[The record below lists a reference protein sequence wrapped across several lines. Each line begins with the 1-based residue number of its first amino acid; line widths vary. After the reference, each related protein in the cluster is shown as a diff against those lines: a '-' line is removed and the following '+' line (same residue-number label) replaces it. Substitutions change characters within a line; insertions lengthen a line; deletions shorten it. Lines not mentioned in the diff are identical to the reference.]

1 MILAER
7 VVVRPCTG
15 AAIAE
20 VGFLM
25 DVEAMLAWGNILR
38 LVATAARLALWRN
51 VTVRA
56 QWSRSI
62 PDLWLRLNLGFS
74 FSLGLGLGFWI
85 SPSEAQ
91 LLRLEIIKGLPCI
104 VPIVV
109 TSKMNFH
116 WRFGS
121 FLRIGHR
128 NNLRWVELTV

>member
-62 PDLWLRLNLGFS
+62 PDLWLRINLGFS
-74 FSLGLGLGFWI
+74 FGLGFWS

-104 VPIVV
+104 VPIV
-109 TSKMNFH
+109 
-116 WRFGS
+116 
-121 FLRIGHR
+121 
-128 NNLRWVELTV
+128 